1 MLKQYKNIEQI
12 NSATESV
19 SGERISKAK
28 TNFFSYGQDTR
39 VVQVPELSS
48 QASNVKIELHAYAGD
63 SWITGNHQIQL
74 NSKIPQYRNRDRS
87 TVLFPGRPLA
97 IDLYNEFAKL
107 KLTSGNFRIVVNFLK
122 DLIGSYDEQ
131 YLRIDEISPDRTEIR
146 LKAIDDENQKYL
158 QELTKYIL
166 LVNPTSTKNTFYKTY
181 LLNFSN

>member
-1 MLKQYKNIEQI
+1 MLLQYKNIEQI

-74 NSKIPQYRNRDRS
+74 NSKIPQYKNKDRS
-87 TVLFPGRPLA
+87 TVQFPGRPLA

-122 DLIGSYDEQ
+122 DLTLSKSCLSVYFLTLFIVQ
-131 YLRIDEISPDRTEIR
+131 FFYLP
-146 LKAIDDENQKYL
+146 LKVKQLITQV
-158 QELTKYIL
+158 QE
-166 LVNPTSTKNTFYKTY
+166 
-181 LLNFSN
+181 